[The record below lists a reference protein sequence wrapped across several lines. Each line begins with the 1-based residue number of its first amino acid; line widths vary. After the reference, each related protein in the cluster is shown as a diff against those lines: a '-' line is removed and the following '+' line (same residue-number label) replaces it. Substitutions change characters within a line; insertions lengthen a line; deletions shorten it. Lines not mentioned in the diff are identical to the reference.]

1 MLQDT
6 LRRKQAVRVS
16 LARSHTRFGAFLPR
30 QRAECDQLPGGS
42 GPISFP
48 GRGLGHVPEVP
59 RK

>member
-16 LARSHTRFGAFLPR
+16 PVKSHTRFGAFLPR
-30 QRAECDQLPGGS
+30 QHPECDQLPGGS
-42 GPISFP
+42 GPTSFP
-48 GRGLGHVPEVP
+48 GSGLGHVPEVP